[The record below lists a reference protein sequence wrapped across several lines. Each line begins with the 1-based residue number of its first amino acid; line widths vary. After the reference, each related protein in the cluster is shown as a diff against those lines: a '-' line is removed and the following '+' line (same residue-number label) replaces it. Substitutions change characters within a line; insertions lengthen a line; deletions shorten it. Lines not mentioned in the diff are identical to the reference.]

1 MSPTEPAFRTVLRG
15 LALLALLLPAAA
27 TAAPVD
33 LRRPAAELGREAARL
48 RVELAQAQPADR
60 SRFASFETR
69 LLRLEEELRT
79 LTGRI
84 EELEHRQRQI
94 EQRLEALQGPARGPA
109 AETAPVPP
117 GAGAVP
123 PASTAGVPATPS
135 ATADLPA
142 AAPAATAPATTAG
155 APPPGPAATS
165 PPTPPVE
172 PDEAARRGYVLG
184 TIPADVLRGGQGGER
199 PAAGGG
205 APSTGAGGPDPRLEA
220 ALRGTADQRYQ
231 AALDLLEAGG
241 FALAEQALSRFL
253 DDFPNDPR
261 APTAAFWLAETYFF
275 RQDFAT
281 AATVYARNYR
291 KYGPDAPRAAE
302 TLLKLGMSLAALGD
316 RERACQTFAELERRH
331 PDAPAPVRQ
340 MLARERTAVGCS

>member
-1 MSPTEPAFRTVLRG
+1 MSPTEPAFRPVLRG
-15 LALLALLLPAAA
+15 LALLAVLLPAGA
-27 TAAPVD
+27 TAAPAD
-33 LRRPAAELGREAARL
+33 LLRPAAELGREAARL
-48 RVELAQAQPADR
+48 RAELAQAQPADR

-79 LTGRI
+79 LTGRV
-84 EELEHRQRQI
+84 EELEYRQRQL
-94 EQRLEALQGPARGPA
+94 EQRLDALQVPAPGPA
-109 AETAPVPP
+109 AESAPVPP
-117 GAGAVP
+117 VAGAVP

-135 ATADLPA
+135 ATPDLPA
-142 AAPAATAPATTAG
+142 AASGGTAPATTTG
-155 APPPGPAATS
+155 VPTPGVAATS
-165 PPTPPVE
+165 PPAPPVE

-184 TIPADVLRGGQGGER
+184 TIPADVLRGAQGGEQ

-205 APSTGAGGPDPRLEA
+205 VPPTGAGGPDPRLEA
-220 ALRGTADQRYQ
+220 ALGGTADQRYR
-231 AALDLLEAGG
+231 AALDLLEAGE

-253 DDFPNDPR
+253 DDFPDDPR
-261 APTAAFWLAETYFF
+261 APTAAFWLGETHFF
-275 RQDFAT
+275 RQDFAS

-340 MLARERTAVGCS
+340 MLVRERTAAGCS